1 MIKMVKFS
9 AALMFGIAALQP
21 VAAQEI
27 IAPQSAVINSGGPG
41 FGSINDTFNQSGL
54 SSGYISGVTD
64 FNSYIATNP
73 LHSFVFSGNEWFSNS
88 GFDSSIV
95 TFDLGSIFTLDALAL
110 WNEDASGIGTLS
122 LLGSSDGT
130 LFNALGVFSPT
141 NNELN
146 SDYGP
151 QVFTFAPSA
160 LRFVQFNMTN
170 CPQPGLGSFDGCA
183 IGEVAF
189 RTAAVNG
196 AVPEPTTWALMLL
209 GFGAVGFGMRRRNG
223 KISDKRVRL
232 SYT

>member
-1 MIKMVKFS
+1 MLKMVKFS
-9 AALMFGIAALQP
+9 AALMFGIAAFQP
-21 VAAQEI
+21 AVAQEI
-27 IAPQSAVINSGGPG
+27 VAPQSAVINSGGPG
-41 FGSINDTFNQSGL
+41 NGSINDTFNQSGL

-73 LHSFVFSGNEWFSNS
+73 LHSFAFSGNEWFSSINNN
-88 GFDSSIV
+88 SSIV

-122 LLGSSDGT
+122 LLGSSDGA

-141 NNELN
+141 NNEVN
-146 SDYGP
+146 RDYGP
-151 QVFTFAPSA
+151 QVFTFAASA
-160 LRFVQFNMTN
+160 VRFVQFNMTD
-170 CPQPGLGSFDGCA
+170 CPQPGQPSFNGCA

-189 RTAAVNG
+189 RAAAVNG

-223 KISDKRVRL
+223 KISDQRVRL
-232 SYT
+232 SWT